1 MAEVAVDAAEHL
13 LYLTWT
19 DAVIELTDLDSGPVE
34 YSVVYIYAVNL
45 HVLAEKFKAFGV
57 VLAVEFLRVH
67 LASVLSQAPADFW
80 HH

>member
-1 MAEVAVDAAEHL
+1 MTEVAIDAAEHL
-13 LYLTWT
+13 LYLAWT

-34 YSVVYIYAVNL
+34 YSVVYIYAVYL
-45 HVLAEKFKAFGV
+45 DVLAKEFKAFCV

-67 LASVLSQAPADFW
+67 LASVFSQTPSDFW